1 MLKTDSLFLHFLAL
15 SLEFQRNS
23 GSNNKKNREVYSGM
37 G

>member
-1 MLKTDSLFLHFLAL
+1 MQKIDSLFLHFLTL
-15 SLEFQRNS
+15 SLEFKRNL